1 MLHCRFSFVQDQRE
15 RKHTKQE
22 EEEGESRRR
31 TNLITMLYRLSPL
44 PFPLSSG
51 DLVRKLSSRS
61 PPPSF
66 LLFLLLHS
74 FSRKEGARNENG
86 QENGGKLWRRLDSCH
101 RICSNL
107 ARESSSQSAQKC
119 SSFRLTAFR
128 QKSLPV
134 VAQMTEAFSF
144 ASCATKAKKYI
155 YVFLSFPIHGNNEVS
170 LLLYDKGAREEGGV

>member
-61 PPPSF
+61 PPP
-66 LLFLLLHS
+66 
-74 FSRKEGARNENG
+74 FSYSSSSTPFPVRKELEMKM
-86 QENGGKLWRRLDSCH
+86 GKKMEKSFGEDWILFCH

-107 ARESSSQSAQKC
+107 ARESSSKFAQKC

-128 QKSLPV
+128 QKYLPV
-134 VAQMTEAFSF
+134 VAQMTEIFSF
-144 ASCATKAKKYI
+144 ALCATKAKKYVS
-155 YVFLSFPIHGNNEVS
+155 VFLSFPIHGNNEVS